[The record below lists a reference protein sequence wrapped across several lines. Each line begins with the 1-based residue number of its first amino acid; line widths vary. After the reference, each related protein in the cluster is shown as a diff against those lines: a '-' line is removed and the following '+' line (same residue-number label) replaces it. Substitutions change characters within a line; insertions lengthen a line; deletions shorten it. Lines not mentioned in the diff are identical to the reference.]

1 MKKFNLKT
9 EVQYVIYAYLY
20 IVW

>member
-1 MKKFNLKT
+1 MKKINLKT

-20 IVW
+20 IAW